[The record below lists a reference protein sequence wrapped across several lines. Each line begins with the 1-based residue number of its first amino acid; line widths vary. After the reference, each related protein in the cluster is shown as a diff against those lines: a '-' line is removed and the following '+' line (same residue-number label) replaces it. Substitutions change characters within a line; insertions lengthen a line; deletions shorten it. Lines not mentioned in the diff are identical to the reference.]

1 MTTWKDIKYAT
12 LKKMFTISGSSTVL
26 PNDSANMEYINAM
39 PQACNEA
46 LQLLATAGKFII
58 KEYEYINY
66 PFKNMIEGNTFRT
79 YSIVNDEVSFSVAKR
94 R

>member
-12 LKKMFTISGSSTVL
+12 LQKMFSISGSSTSL

-46 LQLLATAGKFII
+46 LQLLSTAGKFII
-58 KEYEYINY
+58 K
-66 PFKNMIEGNTFRT
+66 
-79 YSIVNDEVSFSVAKR
+79 
-94 R
+94 